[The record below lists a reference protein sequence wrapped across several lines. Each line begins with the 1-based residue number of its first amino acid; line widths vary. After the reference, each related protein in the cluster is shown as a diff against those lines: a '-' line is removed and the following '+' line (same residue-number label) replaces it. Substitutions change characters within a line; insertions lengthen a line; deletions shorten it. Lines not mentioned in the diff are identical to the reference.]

1 LHEAIDRYERDS
13 TICDIEQG
21 GEFPQRF
28 YLTSRCVVW
37 DLPGGNARAPCNS
50 RDAHD
55 ARTAGLTID
64 VNGAGPALRDAT
76 AGPLPVRFGVSR
88 KTQSKGMSSG
98 ASIWT
103 RSPFAVSAIN
113 SRLPKVCKF
122 LYVSNT
128 VPEAGVVK
136 KGKKKSLRRDLS

>member
-76 AGPLPVRFGVSR
+76 AGPRPRQVLSIPQDPKQRNVVRCVDMDTFAIHSQRNQLAAPESLQIPVCF
-88 KTQSKGMSSG
+88 
-98 ASIWT
+98 
-103 RSPFAVSAIN
+103 
-113 SRLPKVCKF
+113 
-122 LYVSNT
+122 
-128 VPEAGVVK
+128 
-136 KGKKKSLRRDLS
+136 